1 MKRLMRAV
9 GAFCVAASLSASVSA
24 TVFSL
29 KAKGVVSS
37 MQAIDGSTGNTVAMP
52 GTSIALGDAFTLSAT
67 FDTSTAS
74 LDPFWNADPSIN
86 VYYLSGMTQLTV
98 GGYSDDFQIGGIQT
112 TLQLQNDVANGT
124 PTDGQLY
131 ELLRF
136 GAQQATLPIDMGDGF
151 ITQGV
156 YFHAFDPTGTARSND
171 LISDLQPLS
180 EFSDQ
185 QFFLTF
191 YNSDTNLF
199 VQFTGTVSD
208 SSLAAVPEAS
218 SWAMM
223 LTGFGLIGAGMRA
236 RRRTVAV
243 HFG

>member
-1 MKRLMRAV
+1 MKHLVRAV
-9 GAFCVAASLSASVSA
+9 GAVCVAASLSASVSA
-24 TVFSL
+24 AVFSL

-37 MQAIDGSTGNTVAMP
+37 IQAIDGSTGNDVAIP
-52 GTSIALGDAFTLSAT
+52 ATSIALGDAFTLSAT
-67 FDTSTAS
+67 FDRSTAS
-74 LDPFWNADPSIN
+74 LDPFWDADPSIN
-86 VYYLSGMTQLTV
+86 LYYLSAMTQLTV

-112 TLQLQNDVANGT
+112 TLQLENDVANGT
-124 PTDGQLY
+124 PTDSQMY
-131 ELLRF
+131 EMLRF
-136 GAQQATLPIDMGDGF
+136 GAQQAALPVDMGDGF
-151 ITQGV
+151 VTQGI

-171 LISDLQPLS
+171 LISDLKPLS

-208 SSLAAVPEAS
+208 SSLAAVPEAA

-223 LTGFGLIGAGMRA
+223 LCGFGLIGASMRA

-243 HFG
+243 RFG